1 MINSNRHRL
10 AMNLFIDSLHQHW
23 CDRSD
28 FFTGGNMFIYYS
40 SEQARSRDFQEP
52 DFFVVLNF
60 DSAKRRSGA
69 EQERQRAERL
79 ATRLQ

>member
-1 MINSNRHRL
+1 
-10 AMNLFIDSLHQHW
+10 
-23 CDRSD
+23 
-28 FFTGGNMFIYYS
+28 MFIYYS